1 MAGKTEIKKQYKKT
15 AMAFNRRSLFKI
27 KIKQEL
33 ISTRTDKEQKIRST
47 KVNHRILNDN
57 QSGQLSFTRPH
68 AEDY

>member
-47 KVNHRILNDN
+47 KVNHRILNND
-57 QSGQLSFTRPH
+57 QPGQNSFPP
-68 AEDY
+68 